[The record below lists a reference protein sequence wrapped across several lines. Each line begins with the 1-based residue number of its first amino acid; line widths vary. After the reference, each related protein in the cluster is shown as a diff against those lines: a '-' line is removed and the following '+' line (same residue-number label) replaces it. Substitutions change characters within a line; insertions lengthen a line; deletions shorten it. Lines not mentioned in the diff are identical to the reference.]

1 MDRQERFAFIDI
13 LKGIAI
19 LLIVYG
25 HIIPGTIPYLSEW
38 FSTLNIPLFFF
49 VSGLLF
55 NENKYR
61 YDFGYFVRSRTKG
74 LVVPF
79 IIFSIIVAIGY
90 FFIEHDYAS
99 FLVNL
104 FSMGWGG
111 GYALWFIPV
120 LFMVE
125 LAYFHIS
132 RLKQSQVLFL
142 ILTCVPVSYYTSLSM
157 GLVPHNILLTFCGI
171 WFYGLGNLCRGLLKY
186 LPKLQVW
193 HLYMLILLGLTMS
206 FIYFP
211 IGADLPE
218 WFNNKIPSLI
228 FYITPLFAIA
238 GMIGLSLIIEK
249 YVHSTIVTLFVI
261 CGKQSFIILAFHQII
276 CMIAQ
281 KYMPSKCA
289 IVVMIILLS
298 FAVWFIP
305 RYLPWMLGKV
315 KEKAK

>member
-1 MDRQERFAFIDI
+1 MMDRQERFAFIDI

-49 VSGLLF
+49 VSGVLF

-142 ILTCVPVSYYTSLSM
+142 ILICVPVSYYTSLSM
-157 GLVPHNILLTFCGI
+157 GLVPHNIIAYFLRNLVLWI
-171 WFYGLGNLCRGLLKY
+171 W
-186 LPKLQVW
+186 KLVQRIIKVFTKTSSVAS
-193 HLYMLILLGLTMS
+193 LYVDS
-206 FIYFP
+206 
-211 IGADLPE
+211 IGTYYV
-218 WFNNKIPSLI
+218 
-228 FYITPLFAIA
+228 FYI
-238 GMIGLSLIIEK
+238 
-249 YVHSTIVTLFVI
+249 
-261 CGKQSFIILAFHQII
+261 
-276 CMIAQ
+276 
-281 KYMPSKCA
+281 
-289 IVVMIILLS
+289 
-298 FAVWFIP
+298 
-305 RYLPWMLGKV
+305 LPYRC
-315 KEKAK
+315 